1 MVHEA
6 EMIYTKRIFCY
17 ICPCPSLAAANSKS
31 LLTTHIHSFLHSVSS
46 YWASNIF
53 QAPASTLETQ
63 KLKKTSSSQ
72 FGGLDF
78 RVILMVTM
86 AWKYSFKSKCKNWFL
101 TVQKLRIQ
109 ISQRTYFEGS
119 PCHTPIPHLPQP
131 HLPHPNVDRGQAD
144 IWSSVALWSRH
155 YLMLHGSL
163 VHSGTR
169 RNGASRTFHPASHL
183 MMYLKCLFLG
193 CLMNDIYKVSF
204 SSPNQKILK
213 FLLSCALP
221 ARVQCLYGRNLEQV
235 TQFHFCAHCFATE
248 MQTPLGNSK
257 QFLYPEIIS
266 GHRAAQLQPALCALH
281 NTVTFSESGKIYSV
295 INCLSILNHSRDSL
309 LKRGPRGSW
318 KCKQEVK

>member
-1 MVHEA
+1 MG
-6 EMIYTKRIFCY
+6 
-17 ICPCPSLAAANSKS
+17 L
-31 LLTTHIHSFLHSVSS
+31 
-46 YWASNIF
+46 
-53 QAPASTLETQ
+53 
-63 KLKKTSSSQ
+63 
-72 FGGLDF
+72 GGGGG
-78 RVILMVTM
+78 
-86 AWKYSFKSKCKNWFL
+86 
-101 TVQKLRIQ
+101 
-109 ISQRTYFEGS
+109 QREGE
-119 PCHTPIPHLPQP
+119 
-131 HLPHPNVDRGQAD
+131 G
-144 IWSSVALWSRH
+144 H

-204 SSPNQKILK
+204 SSLNQKILK
-213 FLLSCALP
+213 FLLSYALP

-309 LKRGPRGSW
+309 LKRGPRGS
-318 KCKQEVK
+318 